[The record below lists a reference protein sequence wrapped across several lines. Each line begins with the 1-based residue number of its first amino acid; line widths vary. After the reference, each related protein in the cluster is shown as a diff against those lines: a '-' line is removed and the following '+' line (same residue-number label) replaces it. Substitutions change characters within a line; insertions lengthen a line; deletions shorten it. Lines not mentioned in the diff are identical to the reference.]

1 MLSLNVK
8 MKCPVLSLV
17 HMLSSNDL
25 CQVKFKCY
33 WYLLLQR
40 QACKTGHSWIEF
52 FLWGTN
58 TSIYILFLKH
68 DSFSWVQDE
77 SYEKIPS
84 QFSLAVFCDLL
95 TEDWG
100 VLKAQRH
107 LSNISHQQMY
117 TLVYR
122 TRWKYCCFTN
132 SIPIPLRGFWRENI
146 NTDSCYQTWQT
157 NWP

>member
-1 MLSLNVK
+1 MFCVK
-8 MKCPVLSLV
+8 S
-17 HMLSSNDL
+17 SSNVISTSSSKGKPVRRVTPEL
-25 CQVKFKCY
+25 IFFCGGQI
-33 WYLLLQR
+33 LL
-40 QACKTGHSWIEF
+40 
-52 FLWGTN
+52 
-58 TSIYILFLKH
+58 SIYYFLKH

-84 QFSLAVFCDLL
+84 QFSLAVFCECDLL

>member
-1 MLSLNVK
+1 MNVK
-8 MKCPVLSLV
+8 IKCPVLSLV
-17 HMLSSNDL
+17 HMLSSNVL

-33 WYLLLQR
+33 QYLLLQR
-40 QACKTGHSWIEF
+40 QACKTGHSWIENYIF
-52 FLWGTN
+52 FWWGGETN

-84 QFSLAVFCDLL
+84 QFSLAVFCEWDLL

-117 TLVYR
+117 TLVEQD
-122 TRWKYCCFTN
+122 
-132 SIPIPLRGFWRENI
+132 ENI
-146 NTDSCYQTWQT
+146 AVSPIQSQFR
-157 NWP
+157 